1 MFSLSD
7 TAHFYG
13 ISLDEFLNKPIN
25 DRNYMMAYSETRSN
39 MNAIDAEDSRVKS
52 EMAGKDKK

>member
-1 MFSLSD
+1 MMFSLSD

-13 ISLDEFLNKPIN
+13 ISLDDFLSRSLN
-25 DRNYMMAYSETRSN
+25 DRNYMVAYAETRAS

-52 EMAGKDKK
+52 EVASKGK